1 MRVAVSQFA
10 TSLNVQENLAT
21 CIRMINE
28 AAVCEPSLIVLPEF
42 CNTEFCNTLFY
53 NEQLCNAQPWYAD
66 HNEAWDQAL
75 STEGPFLQTIA
86 EQAKKHD
93 CYIVINVT
101 LRRDLLRDLSSNKQD
116 GAIKSN
122 ISVTSCL
129 FSPLGKL
136 IHQADKQVLTRHEK
150 DFFSSANKAQD
161 IVTTPFGKLGLLT
174 GNDSMTF
181 AVSRDLAMQGTQLL
195 CHSINSFALDHSNL
209 HGPARACENKVFL
222 ATANKV
228 GSLITPKKILQ
239 DKSVLCSAQDD
250 IPQAYFI
257 GVGQSQ
263 IVSPTGK
270 VLAKITNNEEGFV
283 FADIDLAEVGMES
296 NNKRRPDGTDLI
308 KQRRPELYQA
318 QTALINI
325 PLPIKQVPQPDDKHI
340 QESKVPVT
348 ANVAIFATYKS
359 NETAIEDVCYYIE
372 NNLSDII
379 QLPELFFLADKTLL
393 NNPEH
398 LATVACLSQQL
409 INEISAVLRP
419 FQYVCTSLVI
429 EGKHQAVLIS
439 EHGLFA
445 IQQQLHFCQRYQW
458 TALGDE
464 VNIIELPLEQGNINV
479 AMLTA
484 DDANIPEIVK
494 VAALSDIHVLLV
506 PFDIQE
512 PCEVEYSLLAR
523 AVENRI
529 CLVAASREKSF
540 AIDLPTGNANSNTDN
555 KKKIKSQK
563 STGLIVNLTTEGALL
578 TQWKSGK
585 FTGYINPPLVKHQQG
600 KITKAVIHPIA
611 ACNKVIASQNMG

>member
-1 MRVAVSQFA
+1 MRVVVSQFA

-42 CNTEFCNTLFY
+42 CNTQFCNTQLF
-53 NEQLCNAQPWYAD
+53 NTQLYNAQPWYAN

-75 STEGPFLQTIA
+75 STEGPFLQAIA
-86 EQAKKHD
+86 EKAKKHD

-101 LRRDLLRDLSSNKQD
+101 LRRDLLRDLVNNKQD

-129 FSPLGKL
+129 FSPLGEL
-136 IHQADKQVLTRHEK
+136 IHQVDKQTLVGHEK
-150 DFFSSANKAQD
+150 DFFISASKVSEV
-161 IVTTPFGKLGLLT
+161 VTTPFGKLGLLT

-181 AVSRDLAMQGTQLL
+181 TVSRELAMQGTQLL
-195 CHSINSFALDHSNL
+195 CNSMNSFVLDHNNL
-209 HGPARACENKVFL
+209 HVPARACENRVFL

-228 GSLITPKKILQ
+228 GSLIPQEHMLQ
-239 DKSVLCSAQDD
+239 EQRAPSSAQDD

-270 VLAKITNNEEGFV
+270 VLAKMTNNEEGFV
-283 FADIDLAEVGMES
+283 FADIDLAEVGIGS
-296 NNKRRPDGTDLI
+296 NNKFRPDGTDLI

-318 QTALINI
+318 QIALMNQ
-325 PLPIKQVPQPDDKHI
+325 PLPIKQLPQHEDKHI

-359 NETAIEDVCYYIE
+359 NETAIEDVCFYIE

-379 QLPELFFLADKTLL
+379 QLPELFFLADKTIL
-393 NNPEH
+393 NNADPM
-398 LATVACLSQQL
+398 VAVAYLSKQL
-409 INEISAVLRP
+409 ISQISAVLRP

-429 EGKHQAVLIS
+429 EGMHQAVIIS
-439 EHGLFA
+439 EQGLFA
-445 IQQQLHFCQRYQW
+445 TQQQLHFCQRYQW

-464 VNIIELPLEQGNINV
+464 VNIIELPLEQGSINV

-484 DDANIPEIVK
+484 DDANIPELVN
-494 VAALSDIHVLLV
+494 VAALHGVHVLLV

-512 PCEVEYSLLAR
+512 HCEVEYSLLSLAI
-523 AVENRI
+523 ENRI
-529 CLVAASREKSF
+529 CIVAASREKSF
-540 AIDLPTGNANSNTDN
+540 ANDLSIDNNNSGN
-555 KKKIKSQK
+555 KKKSKAQK
-563 STGLIVNLTTEGALL
+563 STGLIANLTLECDLVS
-578 TQWKSGK
+578 QWKLRK
-585 FTGYINPPLVKHQQG
+585 FYGYINSPLVKHQQG

-611 ACNKVIASQNMG
+611 ACNKLMAT